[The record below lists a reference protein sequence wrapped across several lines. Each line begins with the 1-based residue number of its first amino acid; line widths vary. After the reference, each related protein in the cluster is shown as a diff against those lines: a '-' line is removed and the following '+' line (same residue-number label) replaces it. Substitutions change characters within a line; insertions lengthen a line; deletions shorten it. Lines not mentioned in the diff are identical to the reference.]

1 MTTNAL
7 ILSGGGARAAYQVG
21 VLQALNEILPKTEQ
35 NPFPVICGTSA
46 GAINALSLAS
56 HSGHFTE
63 AADDLLS
70 IWQNISMDRIF
81 RTGWMDMI
89 KGGARMGLSLFNQGI
104 GRDKPIALLDNEPL
118 LHFINEKICFDTLT
132 QSIDEGSLKAVCV
145 TAMGYTSG
153 ESVSF
158 FQGDKTL
165 EDWRRFRR
173 TGVSTKLTPQ
183 HLLASSAIPT
193 VFPTVKIGDEFYG
206 DGAVRQVA
214 PISPALHLGADRIFV
229 IGVSSNRNPGQWTK
243 RRRPAKHSPSM
254 AQIIGHMFNSVFIDA
269 LEGDI
274 EHLERVNE
282 LLTMIPEE
290 ILQEQGLGLR
300 PVDTLVISPSKEL
313 DKIAGRKVRYLPRS
327 MRFFLNAT
335 GGTARG
341 GGSAATSYLLFE
353 RSFTDELI
361 ELGYQDAMWEKD
373 NIEAFFKV

>member
-1 MTTNAL
+1 
-7 ILSGGGARAAYQVG
+7 
-21 VLQALNEILPKTEQ
+21 
-35 NPFPVICGTSA
+35 
-46 GAINALSLAS
+46 
-56 HSGHFTE
+56 
-63 AADDLLS
+63 
-70 IWQNISMDRIF
+70 
-81 RTGWMDMI
+81 
-89 KGGARMGLSLFNQGI
+89 
-104 GRDKPIALLDNEPL
+104 
-118 LHFINEKICFDTLT
+118 
-132 QSIDEGSLKAVCV
+132 
-145 TAMGYTSG
+145 
-153 ESVSF
+153 
-158 FQGDKTL
+158 
-165 EDWRRFRR
+165 
-173 TGVSTKLTPQ
+173 
-183 HLLASSAIPT
+183 
-193 VFPTVKIGDEFYG
+193 
-206 DGAVRQVA
+206 
-214 PISPALHLGADRIFV
+214 
-229 IGVSSNRNPGQWTK
+229 
-243 RRRPAKHSPSM
+243 M

>member
-21 VLQALNEILPKTEQ
+21 VLQALNELLPQAEQ
-35 NPFPVICGTSA
+35 NPFPVVCGTSA

-56 HSGHFTE
+56 HSGHFSE
-63 AADDLLS
+63 AADDLLN

-81 RTGWMDMI
+81 RTGWFDLI
-89 KGGARMGLSLFNQGI
+89 KGGSRLGFSLFNQGI

-118 LHFINEKICFDTLT
+118 LDFIKENICFDTLT
-132 QSIDEGSLKAVCV
+132 QSIEDGSLRAVCV

-158 FQGDKTL
+158 FQGNKDL
-165 EDWRRFRR
+165 VDWRRFRR

-183 HLLASSAIPT
+183 HLMASSAIPT
-193 VFPTVKIGDEFYG
+193 VFPTIKIGDEFYG

-229 IGVSSNRNPGQWTK
+229 IGVSSNRNPAQWTK
-243 RRRPAKHSPSM
+243 KRMPAKHSPSM
-254 AQIIGHMFNSVFIDA
+254 AQIIGHMFNSVFIDS
-269 LEGDI
+269 LEGDV
-274 EHLERVNE
+274 EHLERVNDLLRLIPDDVREESE
-282 LLTMIPEE
+282 LS
-290 ILQEQGLGLR
+290 LR
-300 PVDTLVISPSKEL
+300 PVETLVISPSREL
-313 DKIAGRKVRYLPRS
+313 DKIAGRKVRYLPKS

-341 GGSAATSYLLFE
+341 GGAAATSYLLFE

-373 NIEAFFKV
+373 NIQQFFQV